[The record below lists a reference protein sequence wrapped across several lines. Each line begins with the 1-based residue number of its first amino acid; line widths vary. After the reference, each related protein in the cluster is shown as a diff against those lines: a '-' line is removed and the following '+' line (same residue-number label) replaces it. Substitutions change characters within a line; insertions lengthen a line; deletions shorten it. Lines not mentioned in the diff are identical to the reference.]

1 MALIIIIDQ
10 WIKLEV
16 KTSMTLFEKH
26 KITSWFYIY
35 FIENNGMAFG
45 MSFINKTILSLFRL
59 VAIIAI
65 AVVMY
70 KLIEKGARWIA
81 VVLLA
86 MLWAGATGNL
96 IDCIFYGMCFTQSSP
111 DYVSYCV
118 PFGQGYSTLLNGKV
132 VDMFYFPLIVTEYP
146 SWVPIYGGQ
155 QFIFFSPIF
164 NFADAA
170 VSCSVIAAFI
180 FCKKELAELMTVTE
194 DADKSESHEE
204 VKKIQPSE
212 KNSTS
217 ESGSEDDAVTERSNR
232 EKLL

>member
-45 MSFINKTILSLFRL
+45 LSFINKTILSLFRL

-70 KLIEKGARWIA
+70 KHIKMGARWIS

-96 IDCIFYGMCFTQSSP
+96 IDCIFYGLCFTQSSP
-111 DYVSYCV
+111 EYVSYCV
-118 PFGQGYSTLLNGKV
+118 PFGEGYSTLLNGKV

-146 SWVPIYGGQ
+146 AWVPIYGGQ

-180 FCKKELAELMTVTE
+180 FCKKELAGLMTVKE
-194 DADKSESHEE
+194 DAEKCEALED
-204 VKKIQPSE
+204 VKKKQPSE
-212 KNSTS
+212 
-217 ESGSEDDAVTERSNR
+217 EDGSSDNGSKGSAVTGGSDR
-232 EKLL
+232 

>member
-70 KLIEKGARWIA
+70 KLIKKGARWIA

-86 MLWAGATGNL
+86 MLWAGATGSL

-111 DYVSYCV
+111 DYVS
-118 PFGQGYSTLLNGKV
+118 
-132 VDMFYFPLIVTEYP
+132 
-146 SWVPIYGGQ
+146 
-155 QFIFFSPIF
+155 
-164 NFADAA
+164 
-170 VSCSVIAAFI
+170 
-180 FCKKELAELMTVTE
+180 
-194 DADKSESHEE
+194 
-204 VKKIQPSE
+204 
-212 KNSTS
+212 
-217 ESGSEDDAVTERSNR
+217 
-232 EKLL
+232 

>member
-10 WIKLEV
+10 WIKIEV

-26 KITSWFYIY
+26 EVTSWFYIY

-45 MSFINKTILSLFRL
+45 MAFINKTLLSLFRL

-70 KLIEKGARWIA
+70 KHIKMGARWIS

-96 IDCIFYGMCFTQSSP
+96 IDCIFYGLCFTQSSP
-111 DYVSYCV
+111 EYVSYCV
-118 PFGQGYSTLLNGKV
+118 PFGEGYSTLLNGKV

-146 SWVPIYGGQ
+146 AWVPIYGGQ

-180 FCKKELAELMTVTE
+180 FCKKELAEMMTVNE
-194 DADKSESHEE
+194 KIENSDSHENG
-204 VKKIQPSE
+204 KAKQPSE
-212 KNSTS
+212 GEGSYNNASERNDTSANS
-217 ESGSEDDAVTERSNR
+217 DR
-232 EKLL
+232 